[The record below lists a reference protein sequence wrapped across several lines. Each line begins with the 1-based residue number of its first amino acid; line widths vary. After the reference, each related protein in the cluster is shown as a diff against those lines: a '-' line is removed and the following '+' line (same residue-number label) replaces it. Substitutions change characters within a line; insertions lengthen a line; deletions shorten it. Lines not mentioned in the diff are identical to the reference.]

1 MIGKMIRG
9 LIQMEKVNVSSERN
23 ITLIMDFYELTMS
36 YNYFKLGKGEQ
47 IVYFDMFYRKNPDG
61 GGFVIFAGLQQLIEA
76 IKDMRFT
83 DGDIE
88 YLRQLNI
95 FDEDFFEYLKN
106 FSFTGTIYSVPEG
119 TPVFPYEPLVT
130 IKAKLIEAQ
139 LIETFLLVTI
149 NHQSLIATKTHRVCQ
164 EAKGRAVMEFGAR
177 RAQGYDGAHYGA
189 RAAYIGGVS
198 GTATT
203 SAGKAFDIPVLGT
216 MAHSFVQSFDNEF
229 EAFKAYAEVYPD
241 SCVLLVDTYDT
252 LKSGVPNAI
261 RVAEEILAPLG
272 KRLAGIRLDS
282 GDIAYLTKKA
292 RMMLDV
298 AGLSDCKITVSNSL
312 DEYLI
317 RSVLEQGAQID
328 SFGVGENMIVSKSS
342 PVFGGVYKLAAV
354 EKDGQ
359 IIPKIKISENTEKIT
374 NPGYKKVYR
383 LIEKETNKAI
393 ADVIAF
399 HDEILDENQDLV
411 IYHQSDA
418 WKNKTLLAGT
428 YQIKPLQELVFDEG
442 KCVYPTYSLQE
453 IRDYS
458 FQQKAL
464 LWDEVFRLE
473 YPHIY
478 YVDLTKKLLDY
489 KLEMLAKGG
498 RA

>member
-1 MIGKMIRG
+1 
-9 LIQMEKVNVSSERN
+9 MEKMNVSSERN
-23 ITLIMDFYELTMS
+23 ITLVMDFYELTMS
-36 YNYFKLGKGEQ
+36 YNYFKLGKVDET
-47 IVYFDMFYRKNPDG
+47 VYFDMFYRKNPDN
-61 GGFVIFAGLQQLIEA
+61 GGFVLFAGLQQLIEA
-76 IKDMRFT
+76 IQDMRFT

-88 YLRQLNI
+88 YLRSLNT
-95 FDEDFFEYLKN
+95 FDEEFFDYLRN
-106 FSFTGTIYSVPEG
+106 FKFSGTIYSVPEG
-119 TPVFPYEPLVT
+119 TPVFPYEPLIT
-130 IKAKLIEAQ
+130 IKAKLFEAQ

-149 NHQSLIATKTHRVCQ
+149 NHQSLIATKAHRICQ

-203 SAGKAFDIPVLGT
+203 SAGKAFGIPVLGT
-216 MAHSFVQSFDNEF
+216 MAHSFVQSFDSEF
-229 EAFKAYAEVYPD
+229 EAFKAYAKVYPD

-261 RVAEEILAPLG
+261 RVAEEVLVPMG
-272 KRLAGIRLDS
+272 KRLKGIRLDS
-282 GDIAYLTKKA
+282 GDIAYLTKKV

-298 AGLSDCKITVSNSL
+298 AGMNDCKITVSNSL

-317 RSVLEQGAQID
+317 RSILEQGAQID

-354 EKDGQ
+354 EKNGE

-393 ADVIAF
+393 ADLLAF
-399 HDEILDENQDLV
+399 HEEVLDENQDLT
-411 IYHQSDA
+411 IYHHLDI

-428 YQIKPLQELVFDEG
+428 YELKPLQQLIFDQG
-442 KCVYPTYSLQE
+442 KCVYPTYSLEE
-453 IRDYS
+453 IREYS
-458 FQQKAL
+458 KQQKEL

-489 KLEMLAKGG
+489 KLDMLANGG
-498 RA
+498 KHK